1 MTRIVGR
8 RRALAGLATVA
19 MTGAAT
25 AGPAL
30 ADDFIGGWQKKY
42 PVVKYGVIPVE
53 TQSQTTKS
61 MDQFLAF
68 AQKETGAKWELY
80 TATDYSGVMNAL
92 IAGQIH
98 IAWLSGFSYCQ
109 THMDSKGG
117 VEPLVAAQEPD
128 GSMGYNAVIV
138 VKEDSPYKTYED
150 LKGKIVAR
158 TDPLSGSGYLIP
170 TAAFRQMGKPVDE
183 YYQSP
188 LSGGHPQAVL
198 GVLRGTYDGA
208 FTWTS
213 KNDNIGNLRQMMNK
227 GLLKREQ
234 IRIVWTS
241 PQLPSPPVVI
251 RKDLPLE
258 MRADLEKLFIR
269 LKDHDMALA
278 ESVAQGKTNG
288 MVRVYH
294 EDYRLMCEAAELER
308 ASRKQQRKN

>member
-1 MTRIVGR
+1 MMRNVR
-8 RRALAGLATVA
+8 RRSALAGMATLA
-19 MTGAAT
+19 MTAGMAAT
-25 AGPAL
+25 PVL

-42 PVVKYGVIPVE
+42 PTVKYGVIPVE

-61 MDQFLAF
+61 MDTFLAH
-68 AQKETGAKWELY
+68 AQKETGVKWELY

-109 THMDSKGG
+109 THMDSKGN

-183 YYQSP
+183 YYKSP

-294 EDYRLMCEAAELER
+294 EDYRLMCQAAELER
-308 ASRKQQRKN
+308 DSRKQQRKN

>member
-1 MTRIVGR
+1 MIERIAGK
-8 RRALAGLATVA
+8 ALLAGLAAVVL
-19 MTGAAT
+19 AA
-25 AGPAL
+25 APAS
-30 ADDFIGGWQKKY
+30 ADEFNNGWQKKY

-53 TQSQTTKS
+53 TQGQTTKS
-61 MDQFLAF
+61 SDAFLAH

-98 IAWLSGFSYCQ
+98 VAWLSGFSYCQ
-109 THMDSKGG
+109 THADSKGG
-117 VEPLVAAQEPD
+117 VEALVAAQEPD
-128 GSMGYNAVIV
+128 GSMGYTSVIV
-138 VKEDSPYKTYED
+138 VKADSPYKTYED
-150 LKGKIVAR
+150 LKGKVVAR

-183 YYQSP
+183 YFQSP
-188 LSGGHPQAVL
+188 LAGGHPQAVL
-198 GVLRGTYDGA
+198 GVLRGTYEGA

-213 KNDNIGNLRQMMNK
+213 KDDNIGNLRQMMNK

-234 IRIVWTS
+234 IRVIWSS

-258 MRADLEKLFIR
+258 MRADIEKLFIR
-269 LKDHDMALA
+269 LKDHSMPMT
-278 ESVAQGKTNG
+278 EQVAQGKTNG

-294 EDYRLMCEAAELER
+294 EDYRLMCQAADLER
-308 ASRKQQRKN
+308 ESRKKK

>member
-1 MTRIVGR
+1 MMKDLLRLG
-8 RRALAGLATVA
+8 AAACLAGLVT
-19 MTGAAT
+19 AAN
-25 AGPAL
+25 PAS
-30 ADDFIGGWQKKY
+30 ADSYLGGWQQKY

-53 TQSQTTKS
+53 TQGQTTKS
-61 MDQFLAF
+61 MDAFLAH

-109 THMDSKGG
+109 TYMDSKGG
-117 VEPLVAAQEPD
+117 VEAMVAAQEPD
-128 GSMGYNAVIV
+128 GSMGYNSVIV
-138 VKEDSPYKTYED
+138 VKTESPYKTIED
-150 LKGKIVAR
+150 LKGKVVAR

-188 LSGGHPQAVL
+188 LAGGHPQAVL
-198 GVLRGTYDGA
+198 GVLRGTYEGA

-213 KNDNIGNLRQMMNK
+213 KDDNIGNLRQMMNK

-234 IRIVWTS
+234 IRVIWTS
-241 PQLPSPPVVI
+241 PPLPSPPVVI
-251 RKDLPLE
+251 RKDLPIE

-269 LKDHDMALA
+269 LKDHSMALA

-294 EDYRLMCEAAELER
+294 EDYGLMCQAAELER
-308 ASRKQQRKN
+308 EARKQKKN

>member
-1 MTRIVGR
+1 MLTKHQRI
-8 RRALAGLATVA
+8 AL
-19 MTGAAT
+19 GAAALT
-25 AGPAL
+25 AIVLSPAG
-30 ADDFIGGWQKKY
+30 AQGDEFIGGWQKKF
-42 PVVKYGVIPVE
+42 PVIKYGVIPVE

-61 MDQFLAF
+61 MDDFIKHAE
-68 AQKETGAKWELY
+68 KETGVKWELY

-98 IAWLSGFSYCQ
+98 LSWLSGFSYCQ

-138 VKEDSPYKTYED
+138 VKADSPYKTFED
-150 LKGKIVAR
+150 LKGKVVAR

-170 TAAFRQMGKPVDE
+170 TAAFRAMGKPVDE
-183 YYQSP
+183 YFKSP
-188 LSGGHPQAVL
+188 LSGGHPQGVL
-198 GVLRGTYDGA
+198 GVLNGTYDAA

-213 KNDNIGNLRQMMNK
+213 KNDNIGNLRAMMNK
-227 GLLKREQ
+227 GLLKRED
-234 IRIVWTS
+234 IRIIWTS

-258 MRADLEKLFIR
+258 MRADMEKLFVR
-269 LKDHDMALA
+269 LKDHDMKLA

-288 MVRVYH
+288 MVRVFH
-294 EDYRLMCEAAELER
+294 EDYGLMCQAADDER
-308 ASRKQQRKN
+308 AARKKKN

>member
-1 MTRIVGR
+1 MIDHLVRRGAAALLVG
-8 RRALAGLATVA
+8 VA
-19 MTGAAT
+19 MA
-25 AGPAL
+25 AGPAA
-30 ADDFIGGWQKKY
+30 ADSFIGGWQQKY
-42 PVVKYGVIPVE
+42 PTVKYGVIPVE
-53 TQSQTTKS
+53 TQGQTTKS
-61 MDQFLAF
+61 MDAFLAH

-109 THMDSKGG
+109 TYSDSKGG
-117 VEPLVAAQEPD
+117 VEALVAAQEPD
-128 GSMGYNAVIV
+128 GSMGYTSVIV
-138 VKEDSPYKTYED
+138 VKTESPYKTIED
-150 LKGKIVAR
+150 LKGKVVAR

-188 LSGGHPQAVL
+188 LAGGHPQAVL

-213 KNDNIGNLRQMMNK
+213 KDDNIGNLRQMMNK

-234 IRIVWTS
+234 IRVIWNS

-251 RKDLPLE
+251 RKDLPIE

-269 LKDHDMALA
+269 LKDHSMALA

-294 EDYRLMCEAAELER
+294 EDYGLMCQAADLER
-308 ASRKQQRKN
+308 EARKQKKN

>member
-1 MTRIVGR
+1 MMKDLVRLS
-8 RRALAGLATVA
+8 AMACLAGLVL
-19 MTGAAT
+19 AAN
-25 AGPAL
+25 PAS
-30 ADDFIGGWQKKY
+30 ADGYLGGWQQKY

-53 TQSQTTKS
+53 TQGQTTKS
-61 MDQFLAF
+61 MDAFLAH

-109 THMDSKGG
+109 TYMDSKGG
-117 VEPLVAAQEPD
+117 VEAMVAAQEPD
-128 GSMGYNAVIV
+128 GSMGYNSVIV
-138 VKEDSPYKTYED
+138 VKAESPYKTIED
-150 LKGKIVAR
+150 LKGKVVAR

-188 LSGGHPQAVL
+188 LAGGHPQAVL
-198 GVLRGTYDGA
+198 GVLRGTYEGA

-234 IRIVWTS
+234 IRIIWTS
-241 PQLPSPPVVI
+241 PALPSPPVVI

-294 EDYRLMCEAAELER
+294 EDYGLMCQAAELER
-308 ASRKQQRKN
+308 AARKQQK

>member
-1 MTRIVGR
+1 MTRMQMRSAAAVW
-8 RRALAGLATVA
+8 ATLLAAWTIPAG
-19 MTGAAT
+19 GAE
-25 AGPAL
+25 
-30 ADDFIGGWQKKY
+30 WQKQY

-53 TQSQTTKS
+53 TQTSTTKS
-61 MDQFLAF
+61 MDAFLKHAE
-68 AQKETGAKWELY
+68 KETGVKWELY

-98 IAWLSGFSYCQ
+98 LSWLSGFSYCQ
-109 THMDSKGG
+109 TRMDSKGG

-128 GSMGYNAVIV
+128 GSMGYTSVIV
-138 VKEDSPYKTYED
+138 VKADSPYKTFED
-150 LKGKIVAR
+150 LKGKVVAR

-170 TAAFRQMGKPVDE
+170 TAAFRAMGKPVDE
-183 YYQSP
+183 YFKSP
-188 LSGGHPQAVL
+188 LAGGHPQGVL
-198 GVLRGTYDGA
+198 GVLNGTYDGT

-213 KNDNIGNLRQMMNK
+213 KNDNIGNLRAMMNK

-241 PQLPSPPVVI
+241 PPLPSPPVVI

-258 MRADLEKLFIR
+258 MRADMEKLFVR
-269 LKDHDMALA
+269 LKDHDMKLA

-294 EDYRLMCEAAELER
+294 EDYGLICQAADDER
-308 ASRKQQRKN
+308 AARKKKN

>member
-1 MTRIVGR
+1 MMKGLMRMGAAVC
-8 RRALAGLATVA
+8 LAGLVTAVTP
-19 MTGAAT
+19 AA
-25 AGPAL
+25 
-30 ADDFIGGWQKKY
+30 ADSFIGGWQQKY
-42 PVVKYGVIPVE
+42 PTVKYGVIPVE
-53 TQSQTTKS
+53 TQGQTTKS
-61 MDQFLAF
+61 MDTFLAH

-98 IAWLSGFSYCQ
+98 VAWLSGFSYCQ
-109 THMDSKGG
+109 THADSKGG
-117 VEPLVAAQEPD
+117 VEALVAAQEPD
-128 GSMGYNAVIV
+128 GSMGYQAVIV
-138 VKEDSPYKTYED
+138 VKAESPYKTYED
-150 LKGKIVAR
+150 LKGKVVAR

-170 TAAFRQMGKPVDE
+170 TAAFRQMGKPIDE

-188 LSGGHPQAVL
+188 LAGGHPQAVL
-198 GVLRGTYDGA
+198 GVLRGTYEGA

-213 KNDNIGNLRQMMNK
+213 KDDNIGNLRQMMNK

-234 IRIVWTS
+234 VRIVWSS

-258 MRADLEKLFIR
+258 MRNDIEKLFIR
-269 LKDHDMALA
+269 LKDHSMPMT

-294 EDYRLMCEAAELER
+294 EDYRLMCQAADLER
-308 ASRKQQRKN
+308 ESRKQKKN